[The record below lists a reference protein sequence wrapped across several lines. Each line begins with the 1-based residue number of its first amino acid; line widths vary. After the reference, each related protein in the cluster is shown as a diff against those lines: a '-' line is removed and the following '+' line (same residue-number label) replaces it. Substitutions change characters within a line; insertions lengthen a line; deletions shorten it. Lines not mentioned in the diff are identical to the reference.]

1 MCSKHSNH
9 DNGHAKKKRHFPMML
24 CLLIPVVIVLFTIY
38 GGQGSSRGG
47 LFSFLM
53 MAVCI
58 GSHFFMHGRHK
69 PDEKS
74 CCAPSE
80 EEKSTHKLLEP

>member
-24 CLLIPVVIVLFTIY
+24 CLVIPVVIVLITIY
-38 GGQGSSRGG
+38 GGQGSNRGG

-69 PDEKS
+69 PEEKS
-74 CCAPSE
+74 CCSSSDG
-80 EEKSTHKLLEP
+80 EKTSDKLL